1 MALRREQVMN
11 IQELRLPAANVKVI
25 GRPMWQVS
33 LRASLQRGRKR
44 LKAMLCAA
52 ALNESFVMVFC
63 PEIVVPDGSASPRRK
78 TPYHRDDSLPMR

>member
-1 MALRREQVMN
+1 MN
-11 IQELRLPAANVKVI
+11 IQELRLPAANVKGI

-52 ALNESFVMVFC
+52 ALNKSIVVVFC
-63 PEIVVPDGSASPRRK
+63 PGVIFVPDGSGAQSARRAGHK
-78 TPYHRDDSLPMR
+78 C